1 MAEYGGVQFQQAIDW
16 FKGKLNMPTAAW
28 DDIWGAMH
36 TRAFVVAGAQKA
48 DLLTDLRRAMTSAI
62 EDGTPLNTFKS
73 QFKDIVA
80 KHGWEHTG
88 NADWRARII
97 YDTNLRQSY
106 NAGRW
111 QQLQSFDYW
120 EYRHGNSES
129 PRPDHLAW
137 NGKLLPKTSAWWR
150 THFPQNGWGCTC
162 FVRGYTS
169 AQVKRRGLTV
179 ADEPALET
187 WDYTNKKTGEVI
199 KVPKGIDAGFD
210 YSPGEATFGRQL
222 SDDAMAQWQA
232 AKGDAWQSLTPGN
245 WQTAGRPERLPVTKT
260 DTALA
265 DRVQSKAEL
274 LSLTKKVLGGAERVF
289 DKAPVPVY
297 VNAETLAEHIDIARA
312 PMLPLLPE
320 LIQTPAEVWAA
331 FEQHKGTGQVQLRWR
346 FISMVKAGKYQG
358 QLLVAQ
364 VARGMLEAWT
374 FIPVKQLNYINK
386 QRQGILVHG
395 GE

>member
-120 EYRHGNSES
+120 EYRHGNS
-129 PRPDHLAW
+129 
-137 NGKLLPKTSAWWR
+137 G
-150 THFPQNGWGCTC
+150 
-162 FVRGYTS
+162 
-169 AQVKRRGLTV
+169 
-179 ADEPALET
+179 EPA
-187 WDYTNKKTGEVI
+187 
-199 KVPKGIDAGFD
+199 P
-210 YSPGEATFGRQL
+210 
-222 SDDAMAQWQA
+222 
-232 AKGDAWQSLTPGN
+232 
-245 WQTAGRPERLPVTKT
+245 
-260 DTALA
+260 
-265 DRVQSKAEL
+265 
-274 LSLTKKVLGGAERVF
+274 
-289 DKAPVPVY
+289 
-297 VNAETLAEHIDIARA
+297 
-312 PMLPLLPE
+312 
-320 LIQTPAEVWAA
+320 
-331 FEQHKGTGQVQLRWR
+331 
-346 FISMVKAGKYQG
+346 
-358 QLLVAQ
+358 
-364 VARGMLEAWT
+364 
-374 FIPVKQLNYINK
+374 
-386 QRQGILVHG
+386 
-395 GE
+395 